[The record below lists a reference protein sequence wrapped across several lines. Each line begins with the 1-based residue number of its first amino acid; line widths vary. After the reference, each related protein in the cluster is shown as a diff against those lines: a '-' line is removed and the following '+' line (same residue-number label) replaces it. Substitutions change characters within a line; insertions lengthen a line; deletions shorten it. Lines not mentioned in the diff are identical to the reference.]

1 MDRGRSVEIGGKLEE
16 HPDFS
21 VAHWGLGPAYEQ
33 KGMQP
38 DAIAELEKTDALA
51 KHGSINTIASLGHAY
66 GVAGQKSKA
75 REIVTDLETR
85 SKQEPVSSYQ
95 FALVFAGLGEKDR
108 AFAALEKAFRERSTL
123 LTYLKMD
130 ARFDSLRPDPRFA
143 SLLRRMG
150 LPQ

>member
-1 MDRGRSVEIGGKLEE
+1 VCSKRE
-16 HPDFS
+16 
-21 VAHWGLGPAYEQ
+21 LGA
-33 KGMQP
+33 
-38 DAIAELEKTDALA
+38 
-51 KHGSINTIASLGHAY
+51 NTLASLGHAY
-66 GVAGQKSKA
+66 AVAGQKSKA
-75 REIVTDLETR
+75 REIATDLETR

-143 SLLRRMG
+143 DLLRRME